1 MKLTYS
7 QGRSNKI
14 HISTDGEYRLTVD
27 ADFWFSL
34 GVYNNSEISEEEF
47 SELEEKITVR
57 RAYNKGIDLLSRR
70 AHAKKELIDKI
81 SKTYEKKYVI
91 IAVNALEE
99 KGYVNDEDFAEQYYS
114 YLKERKHFGKKRISL
129 ELAKKGIDKGIIA
142 TLCEADCSSPSEE
155 IEELLS
161 SKFQTNLA
169 DEKGRKRAFNA
180 LVRMGYNYGDIRSAM
195 QNYEF
200 YED

>member
-34 GVYNNSEISEEEF
+34 GVYNNTEISEEDF
-47 SELEEKITVR
+47 AELEEKITVR

-99 KGYVNDEDFAEQYYS
+99 KGYVNDEDFASQYYS
-114 YLKERKHFGKKRISL
+114 HLKERKHFGKKRISL
-129 ELAKKGIDKGIIA
+129 ELAKKGVDRGIIA
-142 TLCEADCSSPSEE
+142 SLCEADESSPSEE

-161 SKFQTNLA
+161 SKFARNLA
-169 DEKGRKRAFNA
+169 DEKGRKRTFNA
-180 LVRMGYNYGDIRSAM
+180 LVRMGYNYSDIRNAM

>member
-34 GVYNNSEISEEEF
+34 GIYNNSDISESDF
-47 SELEEKITVR
+47 ALLEEKITVR

-70 AHAKKELIDKI
+70 AHSKKELIEKI
-81 SKTYEKKYVI
+81 SKTYDKKYVI

-99 KGYVNDEDFAEQYYS
+99 KGYINDEDFAEQYFS
-114 YLKERKHFGKKRISL
+114 YLKNRKHFGKKRIEL
-129 ELAKKGIDKGIIA
+129 EMSKKGIDKAIVYS
-142 TLCEADCSSPSEE
+142 LCEADSSSPTEE
-155 IEELLS
+155 IEALLS
-161 SKFQTNLA
+161 SKYARNLS
-169 DEKGRKRAFNA
+169 DEKGKKRTFNA
-180 LVRMGYNYGDIRSAM
+180 LVRMGYNYSDIKTAM
-195 QNYEF
+195 NNHELN
-200 YED
+200 EE

>member
-34 GVYNNSEISEEEF
+34 GIYNNSEISKEEF
-47 SELEEKITVR
+47 AELEEKITVR

-70 AHAKKELIDKI
+70 AHSKKELIEKI
-81 SKTYEKKYVI
+81 SKTYNKKYVI

-99 KGYVNDEDFAEQYYS
+99 KGYINDEDFAEQYFS

-129 ELAKKGIDKGIIA
+129 EMSKKGIDKAIIYN
-142 TLCEADCSSPSEE
+142 LCEADNSSPAEE
-155 IEELLS
+155 IESLLS
-161 SKFQTNLA
+161 TKFSRNLS
-169 DEKGRKRAFNA
+169 DEKGKKRTFNA
-180 LVRMGYNYGDIRSAM
+180 LVRMGYNYGDIKTAM
-195 QNYEF
+195 NNHELN
-200 YED
+200 EE